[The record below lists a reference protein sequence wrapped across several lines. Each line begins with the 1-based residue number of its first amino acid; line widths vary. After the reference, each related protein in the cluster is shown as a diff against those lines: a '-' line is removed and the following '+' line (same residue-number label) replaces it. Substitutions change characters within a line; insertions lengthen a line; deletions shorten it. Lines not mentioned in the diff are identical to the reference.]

1 MASRML
7 TSLLPPTTQQ
17 RLATDKSIIGDAES
31 EAKRLQHLEHVAA
44 RAAAAGKG
52 DDGALG
58 EEVAKIVPTMAMA
71 AGYANTTPMPSRPRT
86 LA

>member
-1 MASRML
+1 MASRIL

-44 RAAAAGKG
+44 AAGKG
-52 DDGALG
+52 DDGARG

-71 AGYANTTPMPSRPRT
+71 AGYANTTLMPSRPRT